1 MPRVIEQEGIL
12 GQVSSSGARKRRRSS
27 FAPDVMKLV
36 GGMAVA
42 QVLAVLAAP
51 ILSRLYSPDAFGT
64 AAVFISIAS
73 TIGVIACLRYELAIM
88 LPEHDGDAA
97 NLLAVSLSIVLF
109 VTSLTAVIVLCAGDL
124 ILRML
129 NLPNLSSYLWLLPL
143 FVLPNG
149 VFLALNYW
157 NSRTKHFGR
166 LSVAKIFQS
175 GATNGIQLGAGVVG
189 QAQAGSLIEGGV
201 LGAVVATT
209 VLGVQIWRD
218 DRQEFIRA
226 VRWPRMLE
234 WAKRHRKFPFFTTW
248 SALLNTLSWQLPTFL
263 LAAFFSPTVVGYY
276 ALGNRMLRLPM
287 NLVGSAIAQVF
298 FQRASETQQVD
309 GDLASV
315 VAPLFRRLVAW
326 GAFPMLLLAV
336 IGKDIFIVVFGRE
349 WAEAGVYTQILSIWM
364 FFVFISSPLSTLYSV
379 LERQQ
384 SALLI
389 NMLLFVTRLVA
400 LATGGL
406 LGSARLALSLFA
418 VSGVLIYGGLSAWIM
433 RTSGV
438 SYRNAFGIAAKYL
451 TVSFLIIF
459 PVGIVKCLKPDQSFL
474 VLLVGSA
481 TAIIYAL
488 FLLRDEPK
496 LVAQLTG
503 MLSKPEISA

>member
-1 MPRVIEQEGIL
+1 MPQVIEQEKIL
-12 GQVSSSGARKRRRSS
+12 GQVPSPGVRKRGRSS

-36 GGMAVA
+36 GGTAVA
-42 QVLAVLAAP
+42 QVLTVLVAP
-51 ILSRLYSPDAFGT
+51 ILSRIYPPDAFGT

-73 TIGVIACLRYELAIM
+73 MIGVIACLRYELAIM

-97 NLLAVSLSIVLF
+97 NLLAVSLSIVLI
-109 VTSLTAVIVLCAGDL
+109 VTSLTAVIVLCAGDP

-129 NLPNLSSYLWLLPL
+129 NLPELSSYLWLLPL

-157 NSRTKHFGR
+157 NSRTRHFGR

-175 GATNGIQLGAGVVG
+175 GATNGIQLGAGVAG
-189 QAQAGSLIEGGV
+189 QAQAAGLIEGSV
-201 LGAVVATT
+201 LGAVVATI
-209 VLGVQIWRD
+209 VLGIQIWRD
-218 DRQEFIRA
+218 DRQEFMRA
-226 VRWPRMLE
+226 VHWPRMLE

-287 NLVGSAIAQVF
+287 NLVGNAISQVF
-298 FQRASETQQVD
+298 FQRASESQQVD

-315 VAPLFRRLVAW
+315 VALLFRRLVAW

-336 IGKDIFIVVFGRE
+336 IGQDIFIVVFGRE

-389 NMLLFVTRLVA
+389 NMVLFVTRLVA
-400 LATGGL
+400 LAAGGL

-418 VSGVLIYGGLSAWIM
+418 VSGVLVYGGLSAWIM
-433 RTSGV
+433 RASGV
-438 SYRNAFGIAAKYL
+438 PYWNAFEIVAKYL
-451 TVSFLIIF
+451 AVSLLIIF
-459 PVGIVKCLKPDQSFL
+459 PVGIVKFLKPDQSFP
-474 VLLVGSA
+474 VLLVSLA
-481 TAIIYAL
+481 AAVVYAL
-488 FLLRDEPK
+488 FLLRDEPE
-496 LVAQLTG
+496 LVALVTRK
-503 MLSKPEISA
+503 LSRRKIVE